1 MLRRIVKLIVIV
13 AFAVG
18 LTSARGNGRSGSG
31 PSSLYSAGLEVV
43 EIMSELARSEAYIN
57 ACTGDGAVKSVIQR
71 FAGGDYSA
79 PKAVYA
85 VSVSD
90 KDLAA
95 MAGVVTFNA
104 SEKLKT
110 FIRKRFFGALMT
122 QIDGMSGAR
131 ALAAASLCVVS
142 KTFVDENAGD
152 DAIYLYTYDDAVPIA
167 VTFTTGDDK
176 SVSAAG
182 VFVVSD
188 RFQCGSADEI
198 KASFKA
204 LTNLAAEVTEIQTE
218 K

>member
-13 AFAVG
+13 AFAGG
-18 LTSARGNGRSGSG
+18 LISARGNGRSGSG
-31 PSSLYSAGLEVV
+31 PASLYSAGLEVV

-57 ACTGDGAVKSVIQR
+57 AYTGDGAVKSLIQR

-85 VSVSD
+85 ISVSD

-95 MAGVVTFNA
+95 MAELDTLNT

-110 FIRKRFFGALMT
+110 FIRKRVFSALMT
-122 QIDGMSGAR
+122 QINGMSGAR
-131 ALAAASLCVVS
+131 ALAAAMICVVS
-142 KTFVDENAGD
+142 KTFVDDNAGD
-152 DAIYLYTYDDAVPIA
+152 DTIYLYTYDNAVPVA

-182 VFVVSD
+182 VFAVFD
-188 RFQCGSADEI
+188 KLQCGSVDEI